1 MVHQNKNIKTKNT
14 KNNLLPYSTPNVSN
28 IHIIP
33 KSWLLWSLHTNN
45 VWEDRTLGSPQ
56 NSAVL
61 MSPMFGRKSEDHTNT
76 YLYHKQFTN
85 NLLYFTTSLT
95 IYFTLLHS
103 LKTRLFINP
112 VLNDSN
118 LIPGSPP
125 DMQPPSKAVLVQQN
139 NGANRANDRNHC
151 HCRHHKSTSCVW
163 GNPSTIH
170 QSREQKA

>member
-56 NSAVL
+56 NSAVP

-112 VLNDSN
+112 VLNNPNVQCDYTSW
-118 LIPGSPP
+118 LRFAVWCLRYSTSKLRPP
-125 DMQPPSKAVLVQQN
+125 ISGPWPCDGWP
-139 NGANRANDRNHC
+139 C
-151 HCRHHKSTSCVW
+151 HSFHQHKSRHWDT
-163 GNPSTIH
+163 
-170 QSREQKA
+170 

>member
-1 MVHQNKNIKTKNT
+1 MVHQNKNINTKNT

-28 IHIIP
+28 MHVIP

-56 NSAVL
+56 NSAVP

-76 YLYHKQFTN
+76 YLYHQQFTLLYYITN

-112 VLNDSN
+112 VLNNSAVCKLEDLPWGPCS
-118 LIPGSPP
+118 LFPDRGSEC
-125 DMQPPSKAVLVQQN
+125 SA
-139 NGANRANDRNHC
+139 ARNWRYIHG
-151 HCRHHKSTSCVW
+151 STS
-163 GNPSTIH
+163 
-170 QSREQKA
+170 RA